1 MFTENDAQE
10 LNLAVDPTPEGVE
23 PEAVETTDAPAEP
36 EAVETTDAPTEA
48 EAVETTDAPAEPEA
62 VEATDAPAEAEA
74 VETTDAPAEPEAVET
89 TDPPAEAE
97 AVEEADAEAV
107 APAEE
112 SETPERGK
120 LEELSEKVRE
130 LSERIDAAKLDA
142 LSGAVQELSGKLAE
156 LSKLFDNRIMHAEH
170 EEKVIDRMHKE
181 LQQYKQDLYAQILR
195 PVLLDIAT
203 TRDSILTT
211 AARRTAN
218 GQTEIPANL
227 FSSYAEGDLYDILEK
242 NEVEI
247 YHSKP
252 GTAFDALRQRAIH
265 KTPTQ
270 DAALHGKI
278 ASSFSGGY
286 LYHNRVLSPEKVSV
300 YVFQASSGDASAKS

>member
-10 LNLAVDPTPEGVE
+10 LNPVADQTPEGVE
-23 PEAVETTDAPAEP
+23 PTDAPVEAEAVAEPEAVESADAPAEP
-36 EAVETTDAPTEA
+36 EAVET
-48 EAVETTDAPAEPEA
+48 
-62 VEATDAPAEAEA
+62 TDAPAEAEA
-74 VETTDAPAEPEAVET
+74 VETTDAPAEAEAVET

-97 AVEEADAEAV
+97 AVEEADAE
-107 APAEE
+107 E
-112 SETPERGK
+112 SETPEWGK

-130 LSERIDAAKLDA
+130 LSERIDAAQVNA
-142 LSGAVQELSGKLAE
+142 LSVAVQELSDRLTELA
-156 LSKLFDNRIMHAEH
+156 KLFDNRIMHAEH

-195 PVLLDIAT
+195 PVLLDIAA

-211 AARRTAN
+211 VAQRTAN
-218 GQTEIPANL
+218 GQTEIPASI
-227 FSSYAEGDLYDILEK
+227 FSTYTEGDLYDILEK
-242 NEVEI
+242 NEVEV

-252 GTAFDALRQRAIH
+252 GAAFDALRQRAIH

-278 ASSFSGGY
+278 ASSFSSGY
-286 LYHNRVLSPEKVSV
+286 LYRNRVLSPEKVSV